1 MFRYIMTDYC
11 SEYIRAYKSPHES
24 PQGSSPCNAL
34 ATLKSENKKLRDNNE
49 AMTTE
54 IIRLRQQLS
63 YIKVAATSYNPKRPP
78 PIDLTNIPH
87 YHPYETRPSLARVAS
102 APVLTLSR
110 VSEAVGEPAGVS
122 SSLDSTDESS
132 KNDSEA

>member
-1 MFRYIMTDYC
+1 MSQYC

-24 PQGSSPCNAL
+24 PQGSSPSNAL
-34 ATLKSENKKLRDNNE
+34 ATLKTENSKLRKNNNE
-49 AMTTE
+49 MTAE

-63 YIKVAATSYNPKRPP
+63 YIKVAASVGRKRPP
-78 PIDLTNIPH
+78 PIDLKNIPE
-87 YHPYETRPSLARVAS
+87 YHHTESRPSLSRVSS
-102 APVLTLSR
+102 APVLSSSR
-110 VSEAVGEPAGVS
+110 ISEAVGEPPGVS